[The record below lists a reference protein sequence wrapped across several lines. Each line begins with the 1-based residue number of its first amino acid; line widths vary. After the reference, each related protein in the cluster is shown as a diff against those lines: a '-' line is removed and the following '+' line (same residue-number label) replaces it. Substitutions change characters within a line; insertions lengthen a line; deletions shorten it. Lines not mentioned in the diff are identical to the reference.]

1 MKTIKDPVFTIE
13 KKASRLALFLRWLLG
28 IIYGLVLAVIG
39 FIAGFAL
46 CIQFFYIL
54 ILGKRNKRIAEFV
67 RGFVTYTMK
76 VSAYMNYV
84 TDERPP
90 FWPENL

>member
-1 MKTIKDPVFTIE
+1 MKTIKDPVFTIDR
-13 KKASRLALFLRWLLG
+13 KASRLELFLRWLLG
-28 IIYGLVLAVIG
+28 IIYGLVLGVIG
-39 FIAGFAL
+39 FIAGLAM

-54 ILGKRNKRIAEFV
+54 ILGKRNERIAEFAK
-67 RGFVTYTMK
+67 GFVTYTMK
-76 VSAYMNYV
+76 VTAYMYYI